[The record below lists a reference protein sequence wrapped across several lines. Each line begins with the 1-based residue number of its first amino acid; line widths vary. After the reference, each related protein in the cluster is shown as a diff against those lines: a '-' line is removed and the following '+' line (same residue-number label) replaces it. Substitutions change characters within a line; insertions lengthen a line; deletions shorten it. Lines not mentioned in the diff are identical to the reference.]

1 LAAAPVLI
9 SSVVLLPLITGDELA
24 VAAALGL
31 ILWPAVL
38 LVVDAVP
45 VPDVLPLAREDVV
58 VDWFAVVD

>member
-9 SSVVLLPLITGDELA
+9 SRVVLLPLITGDELA

-31 ILWPAVL
+31 VLWPAVL
-38 LVVDAVP
+38 LVVDPVP
-45 VPDVLPLAREDVV
+45 LPDVLPLAREDVV